1 VKSATAHNVT
11 WTSGPAAGDRDVV
24 DRIAAGDRDALAT
37 LYATYQAPLFRYLL
51 QLTSDRGLAEEVLQ
65 DTLVAVWKSARTFEG
80 RSSVQTWLIGIARR
94 QAHNTLRRRALPRV
108 DLAELEILPSSD
120 PEPEDAALANAEQ
133 EELATAIRWL
143 SPAHRE
149 VLTLTFVHD
158 LSYGEI
164 AKVVG
169 VPEGT
174 IKSRLSNAKRALR
187 ALLQGAKEV
196 ER

>member
-1 VKSATAHNVT
+1 MNSAAAQEVT
-11 WTSGPAAGDRDVV
+11 WMGGPAADDRNVV

-149 VLTLTFVHD
+149 VLTLTFMQG

-187 ALLQGAKEV
+187 ALLQGAEEV
-196 ER
+196 KR